1 MDKTAQGEAH
11 HIVSKYDEELQTLTS
26 HVLRMGGLAESL
38 LSQAVETVVRRDS
51 AMAMQVIE
59 RDHQI
64 DELETEI
71 EAECTRLLAL
81 RQPMAVDL
89 RAILTASKLAGDIE
103 RIGDYAKNLAKRS
116 LALTQSAPVGAVHG
130 IPRLAAMVQDMINEV
145 LDAYANRDADK
156 AVAVWRRDAAV
167 DQLYDSLFREL
178 LTYMMEDARTIT
190 SCTHLMFMA
199 KNIERIGDHAT
210 NMAEMIHFLITGTY
224 LDGDRPRG
232 DDSSI
237 YSAADGI
244 DAAGEGTG
252 KP

>member
-1 MDKTAQGEAH
+1 MEKTVHGDAH
-11 HIVSKYDEELQTLTS
+11 HIVSKYDEELQALAS
-26 HVLRMGGLAESL
+26 QVLRMGGLAESL
-38 LSQAVETVVRRDS
+38 LAQAVDTVLRRDG
-51 AMAMQVIE
+51 AMALQVIE
-59 RDHQI
+59 RDQQI
-64 DELETEI
+64 DALEADI
-71 EAECTRLLAL
+71 DSRCTRLLAL

-89 RAILTASKLAGDIE
+89 RAILTAFKLAGDLE

-116 LALTQSAPVGAVHG
+116 LVLNQSAPVAAVHG
-130 IPRLAAMVQDMINEV
+130 IPRLAGMVQDMIKEV
-145 LDAYANRDADK
+145 LDAYANRDAAL
-156 AVAVWRRDAAV
+156 AVSVWRRDAAV

-210 NMAEMIHFLITGTY
+210 NMAEMIHFLITGRR

-237 YSAADGI
+237 FPAPDGTAAATG
-244 DAAGEGTG
+244 AGA
-252 KP
+252 